1 MLTYFCG
8 DHINKPIVMIAFGDP
23 EHYDNI
29 SLPTSQYDGK
39 HIKEAYMY
47 EYLRDFM
54 KYLKEQSEMKEELE
68 RPPVY
73 WIVDL
78 KRNITLWSG
87 LAFRSSFILAISTL
101 KEYYATELKL
111 SSKLQKYE
119 VNLEVKGTLEVV
131 VEAKSFDDAK
141 HKAQNQLHTFTSEDL
156 FCLSTKAISAMDEDK
171 TTHEYC

>member
-8 DHINKPIVMIAFGDP
+8 DHINKPVIMIAYG
-23 EHYDNI
+23 EHEYYDNI
-29 SLPTSQYDGK
+29 SLPTSRYDGK

-47 EYLRDFM
+47 EYLRDFL

-78 KRNITLWSG
+78 KTNITLWSG
-87 LAFRSSFILAISTL
+87 LAFKSSYTSAIRTL
-101 KEYYATELKL
+101 KEYYATELQQ
-111 SSKLQKYE
+111 SSKFQKYD
-119 VNLEVKGTLEVV
+119 VLLEVKGILEVV

-141 HKAQNQLHTFTSEDL
+141 HKAQNQLHTFTNEDL
-156 FCLSTKAISAMDEDK
+156 LCLSTKTISAMDEDK

>member
-1 MLTYFCG
+1 
-8 DHINKPIVMIAFGDP
+8 
-23 EHYDNI
+23 
-29 SLPTSQYDGK
+29 
-39 HIKEAYMY
+39 MY

-78 KRNITLWSG
+78 KSNITLWSG

-141 HKAQNQLHTFTSEDL
+141 HKAQNQLHSFTSEDL
-156 FCLSTKAISAMDEDK
+156 YCLSTKAISAMDENK
-171 TTHEYC
+171 TAHEYC

>member
-1 MLTYFCG
+1 MLTYFCE
-8 DHINKPIVMIAFGDP
+8 DHINKPVVMIAFGDS
-23 EHYDNI
+23 EYYDNI

-39 HIKEAYMY
+39 YIKEAYMY
-47 EYLRDFM
+47 EYLWDFM

-78 KRNITLWSG
+78 KKNITLWTG
-87 LAFRSSFILAISTL
+87 LAFKSSFVQAISTL
-101 KEYYATELKL
+101 KEYYATELKQ
-111 SSKLQKYE
+111 SSKLQRYE
-119 VNLEVKGTLEVV
+119 VNLEVKGTLKVV

-141 HKAQNQLHTFTSEDL
+141 HKAQNQLHTFTSED
-156 FCLSTKAISAMDEDK
+156 FYCFSIKAISAMDESK

>member
-8 DHINKPIVMIAFGDP
+8 DHINKPVVMIAFGDS
-23 EHYDNI
+23 EYYDNI
-29 SLPTSQYDGK
+29 SLPISQYDGK

-54 KYLKEQSEMKEELE
+54 KYLKQQSEMKEELE
-68 RPPVY
+68 HPPVY

-78 KRNITLWSG
+78 KKNIILWTG
-87 LAFRSSFILAISTL
+87 LALRFSFAQAIRTL
-101 KEYYATELKL
+101 KKYYATELIQ
-111 SSKLQKYE
+111 SSKLQRYE

-156 FCLSTKAISAMDEDK
+156 YCLSTKAISAMDESK

>member
-1 MLTYFCG
+1 
-8 DHINKPIVMIAFGDP
+8 
-23 EHYDNI
+23 
-29 SLPTSQYDGK
+29 
-39 HIKEAYMY
+39 
-47 EYLRDFM
+47 
-54 KYLKEQSEMKEELE
+54 MKEELE

-87 LAFRSSFILAISTL
+87 LAFRSSFILATRTL

-111 SSKLQKYE
+111 SSKLQRYE
-119 VNLEVKGTLEVV
+119 VNLEVKGTLEVT

-156 FCLSTKAISAMDEDK
+156 FCLTTKAISAMDESK

>member
-8 DHINKPIVMIAFGDP
+8 DHINKPVIMIAFGDS
-23 EHYDNI
+23 EYYDSI
-29 SLPTSQYDGK
+29 PLAPSRYDGK

-54 KYLKEQSEMKEELE
+54 KYLKQQSEMEEELE
-68 RPPVY
+68 HPPVY

-78 KRNITLWSG
+78 KSNITIWTG
-87 LAFRSSFILAISTL
+87 IAFKSSFAQAIRTL
-101 KEYYATELKL
+101 KEYYATELKI
-111 SSKLQKYE
+111 SSKLQRYE

-131 VEAKSFDDAK
+131 VEAKSFNDAK
-141 HKAQNQLHTFTSEDL
+141 HKAQNQLHTFTNEDL
-156 FCLSTKAISAMDEDK
+156 FCLTTKAISAMDESK

>member
-8 DHINKPIVMIAFGDP
+8 DHINKPVVMIAFGDS
-23 EHYDNI
+23 EYYDNI

-54 KYLKEQSEMKEELE
+54 KYLKEQSEMQEELE

-78 KRNITLWSG
+78 KKTLLFG
-87 LAFRSSFILAISTL
+87 LVLLLNLALFRL
-101 KEYYATELKL
+101 
-111 SSKLQKYE
+111 
-119 VNLEVKGTLEVV
+119 
-131 VEAKSFDDAK
+131 
-141 HKAQNQLHTFTSEDL
+141 
-156 FCLSTKAISAMDEDK
+156 
-171 TTHEYC
+171 

>member
-8 DHINKPIVMIAFGDP
+8 D
-23 EHYDNI
+23 
-29 SLPTSQYDGK
+29 

-68 RPPVY
+68 HPAVY

-101 KEYYATELKL
+101 KEYYATELKQ
-111 SSKLQKYE
+111 SSKL
-119 VNLEVKGTLEVV
+119 
-131 VEAKSFDDAK
+131 
-141 HKAQNQLHTFTSEDL
+141 
-156 FCLSTKAISAMDEDK
+156 
-171 TTHEYC
+171 

>member
-8 DHINKPIVMIAFGDP
+8 DHINKHVVMIAFGDP
-23 EHYDNI
+23 EYYDNS
-29 SLPTSQYDGK
+29 SLPTSRYDGK

-68 RPPVY
+68 CPPVY

-78 KRNITLWSG
+78 KTNITLWSG

-101 KEYYATELKL
+101 KEYYATELKQ
-111 SSKLQKYE
+111 SSKLQRYE

-141 HKAQNQLHTFTSEDL
+141 HKAQNQLHTFTNEDL
-156 FCLSTKAISAMDEDK
+156 LCLSTKAISAMDESK

>member
-8 DHINKPIVMIAFGDP
+8 DHINKPVVMIAFGDP
-23 EHYDNI
+23 EYYDNI
-29 SLPTSQYDGK
+29 SLPTSRYDGK

-54 KYLKEQSEMKEELE
+54 KYLKEQLE
-68 RPPVY
+68 HPPVY

-78 KRNITLWSG
+78 KTNITLWSG

-101 KEYYATELKL
+101 KEYYATELKQ
-111 SSKLQKYE
+111 SFKFQKYD
-119 VNLEVKGTLEVV
+119 VLLEVKGTLEVV

-141 HKAQNQLHTFTSEDL
+141 HKAQNQLHTFTNEDL
-156 FCLSTKAISAMDEDK
+156 LCLSTKAISAMDESK